1 MLAHQTSPNFN
12 PYTTRIKAVKNFTT
26 IAEAA
31 KALHDKAKEAEEAQK
46 STLANQKHKQQD
58 FFVADIFDTATFRS
72 DIDSMQL
79 PIFALRGGDTKDILY
94 DLGETKIYIKPNS
107 AGRATI
113 HDKDIWIYAISKL
126 MKAINEGKEP
136 SRTIQF
142 TIYDYLVTTNR
153 HTSGSDY
160 QRAQESLE
168 RLVGTRITFTSE
180 NKDRREARG
189 FGLLEGFRVV
199 EEKDGRMLRVEMTLP
214 DWLYRSIH
222 PKGVLKI
229 SPDYFRIRKP
239 LDRRVYEVARK
250 FCGNQKETKISL
262 KNLYSRIGSKSPLKS
277 FRFNVKE
284 LVEIND
290 LPDYSIEFDDKKD
303 IVTFSNRSKIEAPKK
318 ENKAEWLYFVEYKI
332 PYEYRETAKDR
343 FGLEYN
349 GNTKMW
355 CYEGTE
361 EPPKEIEQYLIKE
374 EKYRIGSK

>member
-1 MLAHQTSPNFN
+1 M
-12 PYTTRIKAVKNFTT
+12 KNFTT

-46 STLANQKHKQQD
+46 STLSTQKHLQQD
-58 FFVADIFDTATFRS
+58 FFVADIFDTASFRS

-79 PIFALRGGDTKDILY
+79 PIFALRGGDTKDIVY
-94 DLGETKIYIKPNS
+94 DLGDTKISITPTS

-113 HDKDIWIYAISKL
+113 HDKDIWIYSISKL
-126 MKAINEGKEP
+126 MTAINEGKEP
-136 SRTIQF
+136 SRTVRF
-142 TIYDYLVTTNR
+142 TVYDYLITTNR
-153 HTSGSDY
+153 RTSGRDY
-160 QRAQESLE
+160 LEAQESLQ
-168 RLVGTRITFTSE
+168 RLVGTRITIESE

-239 LDRRVYEVARK
+239 INRRIYEIARK
-250 FCGNQKETKISL
+250 FCGNQKNFQIGL
-262 KNLYSRIGSKSPLKS
+262 DNLYKRIGSKGTYR
-277 FRFNVKE
+277 RFKFNIKE
-284 LVEIND
+284 LVEVND

-303 IVTFSNRSKIEAPKK
+303 MVTFINRSKIEAPSDDEK
-318 ENKAEWLYFVEYKI
+318 ENKAEWLYFAEYKI
-332 PYEYRETAKDR
+332 PYEYRETAKVR

-349 GNTKMW
+349 GNTKLW
-355 CYEGTE
+355 VYDGTD
-361 EPPKEIEQYLIKE
+361 EPPKEIEEYLVKV
-374 EKYRIGSK
+374 EKNRC

>member
-1 MLAHQTSPNFN
+1 MS
-12 PYTTRIKAVKNFTT
+12 NFTT
-26 IAEAA
+26 IAEAT

-79 PIFALRGGDTKDILY
+79 PIFALRGGDTADIVY
-94 DLGETKIYIKPNS
+94 DLGDTKVSITPTS

-113 HDKDIWIYAISKL
+113 HDKDIWIYAISK
-126 MKAINEGKEP
+126 MMTAINEGKQP

-153 HTSGSDY
+153 ETGGVNY
-160 QRAQESLE
+160 KRAHESLQ
-168 RLVGTRITFTSE
+168 RLAGTRISIESE

-199 EEKDGRMLRVEMTLP
+199 EEKNGRMLRVEMTLP

-250 FCGNQKETKISL
+250 FCGHQKETKISL
-262 KNLYSRIGSKSPLKS
+262 ENLYNRIGSKSPLKS

-303 IVTFSNRSKIEAPKK
+303 IVTFSNRSKIEAEEKPATHDSK
-318 ENKAEWLYFVEYKI
+318 WIYFAEYKI

-361 EPPKEIEQYLIKE
+361 EPPEELEQYLIKV
-374 EKYRIGSK
+374 EKYRS

>member
-1 MLAHQTSPNFN
+1 M
-12 PYTTRIKAVKNFTT
+12 KNFTT
-26 IAEAA
+26 IAEAT
-31 KALHDKAKEAEEAQK
+31 KALHDKAKQAEEAQK

-58 FFVADIFDTATFRS
+58 FFVADIFDTASFRS

-79 PIFALRGGDTKDILY
+79 PIFALRGGDTKDIVY
-94 DLGETKIYIKPNS
+94 DLGDTKISITPTS

-113 HDKDIWIYAISKL
+113 HDKDIWIYSISKL
-126 MKAINEGKEP
+126 MTAINEGKEP
-136 SRTIQF
+136 SRTVRF
-142 TIYDYLVTTNR
+142 TVYDYLITTNR
-153 HTSGSDY
+153 RTSGRDY
-160 QRAQESLE
+160 LEAQESLQ
-168 RLVGTRITFTSE
+168 RLVGTRITIESE

-199 EEKDGRMLRVEMTLP
+199 EEKDGRMIRVEMTLP

-222 PKGVLKI
+222 PKGVLRI

-239 LDRRVYEVARK
+239 LNRRIYEVGRK
-250 FCGNQKETKISL
+250 FCGHQTEFKISL

-303 IVTFSNRSKIEAPKK
+303 MVTFINRSKIEAPSDDEK
-318 ENKAEWLYFVEYKI
+318 ENKAEWLYFAEYKI

-349 GNTKMW
+349 GNTKLW
-355 CYEGTE
+355 VYDGTD
-361 EPPKEIEQYLIKE
+361 EPPQELEQYIVRKE
-374 EKYRIGSK
+374 MRKC

>member
-1 MLAHQTSPNFN
+1 MS
-12 PYTTRIKAVKNFTT
+12 NFTT
-26 IAEAA
+26 IAEAT

-46 STLANQKHKQQD
+46 STLANQKHQQQD
-58 FFVADIFDTATFRS
+58 FFIADIFAAASFRS
-72 DIDSMQL
+72 DIDSMTL
-79 PIFALRGGDTKDILY
+79 PLFALRGGDRADITY
-94 DLGETKIYIKPNS
+94 DLGDTKVSITPTS

-113 HDKDIWIYAISKL
+113 HDKDIWIYAISK
-126 MKAINEGKEP
+126 MMTAINEGKQP

-153 HTSGSDY
+153 ETGGVNY
-160 QRAQESLE
+160 KRAHESLE
-168 RLVGTRITFTSE
+168 RLAGTRITIESE

-199 EEKDGRMLRVEMTLP
+199 EEKNGRMLRVEMTLP

-222 PKGVLKI
+222 PKGVLRI

-239 LDRRVYEVARK
+239 LDRRIYEIARK
-250 FCGNQKETKISL
+250 FCGNQKQFKISL
-262 KNLYSRIGSKSPLKS
+262 ENLYSRIGSKST
-277 FRFNVKE
+277 FRLFKFNIKE

-303 IVTFSNRSKIEAPKK
+303 IVTFSNRSKIEAEEKPATHDPK
-318 ENKAEWLYFVEYKI
+318 WLFFAEYKI

-361 EPPKEIEQYLIKE
+361 EPPKELEQYLIKV
-374 EKYRIGSK
+374 EKYRS

>member
-1 MLAHQTSPNFN
+1 M
-12 PYTTRIKAVKNFTT
+12 KNFTT

-46 STLANQKHKQQD
+46 STLSTQKHLQQD

-72 DIDSMQL
+72 DLDSMQL
-79 PIFALRGGDTKDILY
+79 PIFALRAGDKQDIVYDLGDTKISITPTSL
-94 DLGETKIYIKPNS
+94 
-107 AGRATI
+107 GRATI

-126 MKAINEGKEP
+126 MTAINDGKTP

-153 HTSGSDY
+153 ETGGVNYKRSH
-160 QRAQESLE
+160 ESLQ
-168 RLVGTRITFTSE
+168 RLAGTRIFIESGTQE
-180 NKDRREARG
+180 NKDRKAIG
-189 FGLLEGFRVV
+189 FGLLESFRVV

-239 LDRRVYEVARK
+239 LDRRIYEVARK
-250 FCGNQKETKISL
+250 FCGNQKNFQIGL
-262 KNLYSRIGSKSPLKS
+262 KNLYNRIGSKSPLKS

-284 LVEIND
+284 LVEVND
-290 LPDYSIEFDDKKD
+290 LPDYSIDFDDKKD
-303 IVTFSNRSKIEAPKK
+303 MVTFINRSKIEAPSDDE

-349 GNTKMW
+349 GNTKLW
-355 CYEGTE
+355 VYDGTD
-361 EPPKEIEQYLIKE
+361 EPPAELEQYIVRKE
-374 EKYRIGSK
+374 MRKC